1 MTDHAYHTMPAHG
14 LARQTWLRGL
24 FMLLFA
30 VISRVAE
37 LVLLT
42 VAVLQFLWSLAT
54 GQSNARLRAFGES
67 LSRYLYQVFRF
78 LTFDTEDKPF
88 PFSDWPGAAPSG
100 LAEAPSTGGG
110 DP

>member
-1 MTDHAYHTMPAHG
+1 MTDHAYDTMPAHG
-14 LARQTWLRGL
+14 GARQTWLRGL

-42 VAVLQFLWSLAT
+42 VAVLQFLWALAT
-54 GQSNARLRAFGES
+54 GQSNARLCAFGES

-88 PFSDWPGAAPSG
+88 PFSDWPGAAPSEQR
-100 LAEAPSTGGG
+100 EAPMGDGGT
-110 DP
+110 P